1 MIIEERMTRRS
12 FLSYLTG
19 GVLVAAFGS
28 LIGSLFAYLW
38 PDTRTVQ
45 GDGGEKVEVG
55 FAPEIPE
62 GKGKLF
68 PYKNRSA
75 LVIHAPSGFVAF
87 SALCSHEECVVSW
100 DESKQRI
107 ICPCHGATFDLQGNV
122 LSGPPPKPL
131 SPLRVMVVDERIYL
145 AEEA

>member
-1 MIIEERMTRRS
+1 MAINGRLTRRS
-12 FLSYLTG
+12 FLSYLTD
-19 GVLVAAFGS
+19 GVLLATLGS

-38 PDTRTVQ
+38 PDARTIQ

-55 FAPEIPE
+55 FAPELPQ

-87 SALCSHEECVVSW
+87 SALCTHEECVVRW
-100 DESKQRI
+100 DETAQKI
-107 ICPCHGATFDLQGNV
+107 VCPCHGGIFDLKGNV
-122 LSGPPPKPL
+122 LSGPPPRPL
-131 SPLRVMVVDERIYL
+131 SPLRVIVVDQRIFL
-145 AEEA
+145 TEAV